1 MTLGVEGTDPWGNT
15 LSYQVDEAYADVDAE
30 AVCTPAT
37 ANVSFSICTTAILTI
52 QDTGST
58 CGTAVTNVAS
68 NVPVV
73 VYSQGSQTVPAASS
87 CNELENTDG
96 DTTFVDM
103 DYNQTT
109 ATYYDDMIFWIS
121 PFLLNSRMVK
131 AEVLP

>member
-1 MTLGVEGTDPWGNT
+1 M
-15 LSYQVDEAYADVDAE
+15 DEAYADIDAE
-30 AVCTPAT
+30 AACTPAT

-58 CGTAVTNVAS
+58 CGTAVANVAS

-73 VYSQGSQTVPAASS
+73 VYSQGAQSNPAASS

-103 DYNQTT
+103 DYNLTA

-121 PFLLNSRMVK
+121 PFKSNPRSFIYMMQTERIIPFLMICFQER
-131 AEVLP
+131 